1 MLTPS
6 IRILSKLF
14 ISKLIFFWMANS
26 SSVYDW
32 SQERLEIQ
40 DITDDVTSKY
50 VPPHVNIFYCLGGIT
65 LVCFLIQFATGFAM
79 TFYYKPTVTQAYSSV
94 SYLMTD
100 VSFGWLIRS
109 VSYTHLTLPT
119 IYSV

>member
-1 MLTPS
+1 
-6 IRILSKLF
+6 
-14 ISKLIFFWMANS
+14 MANS

-32 SQERLEIQ
+32 FQERLEIQ

-79 TFYYKPTVTQAYSSV
+79 TFYYKPTVTQDHNGNLKFKSKVDEA
-94 SYLMTD
+94 
-100 VSFGWLIRS
+100 
-109 VSYTHLTLPT
+109 
-119 IYSV
+119 IYNLKKGKR